1 METLCEKCQ
10 KPIEKERLDTMAIRG
25 KKAKYCFACNK
36 KLVANYKRKLQRQ
49 EKDACMRSLGL
60 TKVRG
65 AVSGK
70 VYWE

>member
-1 METLCEKCQ
+1 MKLHGANGSIVTIKLAPFKRPGTRKSQRDMLMES
-10 KPIEKERLDTMAIRG
+10 M
-25 KKAKYCFACNK
+25 
-36 KLVANYKRKLQRQ
+36 
-49 EKDACMRSLGL
+49 GL